1 MEDEDELQIAEW
13 DQAAADAAYRQQV
26 SSTAVSEDIFVGS
39 EIEFWG
45 SESGTGPRP
54 PPPPNSRCT
63 FAARAAQ
70 SIWTDA
76 TDVAS
81 LSETCVLLDASGLRG
96 RGPMPAGPGVASL
109 CVLH

>member
-1 MEDEDELQIAEW
+1 VEDEDELQIAEW

-54 PPPPNSRCT
+54 PPLPNLQLALPSPSGQTPPTS
-63 FAARAAQ
+63 
-70 SIWTDA
+70 
-76 TDVAS
+76 
-81 LSETCVLLDASGLRG
+81 
-96 RGPMPAGPGVASL
+96 PPAGSRIPT
-109 CVLH
+109 